1 VVVIQATASLKVQ
14 LAATQDEIG
23 CLHSQL
29 AEAQQLSQSQQQQL
43 TASSDEHVSSQKRV
57 AQLAQ
62 QVAQLG
68 QVNDFLSK
76 HKIFFKGYV
85 DFLFLFF

>member
-1 VVVIQATASLKVQ
+1 MVVIQATERLKVQ
-14 LAATQDEIG
+14 LAAAQDEIG
-23 CLHSQL
+23 RLHSQL

-76 HKIFFKGYV
+76 HQIFFKGYV